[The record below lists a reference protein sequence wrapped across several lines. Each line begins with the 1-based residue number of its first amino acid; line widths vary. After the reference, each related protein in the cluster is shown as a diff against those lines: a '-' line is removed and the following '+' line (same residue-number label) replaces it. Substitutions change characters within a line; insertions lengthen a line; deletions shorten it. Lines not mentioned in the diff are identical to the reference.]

1 MHEFIISMYCYFKYK
16 KNDNNNNKKNP
27 NLPFENNGLVET
39 QISFI

>member
-1 MHEFIISMYCYFKYK
+1 MHEFIISVYCYFKYK
-16 KNDNNNNKKNP
+16 KNDNNKKNP